1 MKKKITVS
9 REINDADGALM
20 TQVPVK
26 QKSKEE
32 LENEKKEKEEM
43 NKQEQLLKKIR

>member
-1 MKKKITVS
+1 MKKITVS

-26 QKSKEE
+26 QKV
-32 LENEKKEKEEM
+32 
-43 NKQEQLLKKIR
+43 KINIIHLG

>member
-1 MKKKITVS
+1 MKKITVS

-32 LENEKKEKEEM
+32 
-43 NKQEQLLKKIR
+43 

>member
-1 MKKKITVS
+1 MKKITVS

-32 LENEKKEKEEM
+32 LENEKKKKKKWI
-43 NKQEQLLKKIR
+43 NKNNY